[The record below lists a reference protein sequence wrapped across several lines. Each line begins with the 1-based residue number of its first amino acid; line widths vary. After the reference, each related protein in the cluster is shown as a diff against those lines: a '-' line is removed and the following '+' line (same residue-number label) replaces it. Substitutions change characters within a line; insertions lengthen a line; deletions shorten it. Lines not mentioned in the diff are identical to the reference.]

1 LSGVT
6 IRPLEQILLKQ
17 TRILGIRMFNI
28 RTYPEMVNF
37 IIKNKV
43 PIEKIVSHKFKL
55 ENAREAFDLFD
66 TGETGK
72 IVFSF

>member
-1 LSGVT
+1 
-6 IRPLEQILLKQ
+6 
-17 TRILGIRMFNI
+17 MFNI